1 MKQLLTILKKDLRSY
16 FDQPTG
22 YILNIIFIVAIV
34 FMFFRTIDTTN
45 EASLRPMFS
54 LLPWILAIYIPAV
67 SMRLFSEEQRDGTLE
82 ILFTQP
88 VRGTTVILA
97 KFLAGLTLILDG

>member
-34 FMFFRTIDTTN
+34 FMFFRHFHN
-45 EASLRPMFS
+45 PHS
-54 LLPWILAIYIPAV
+54 
-67 SMRLFSEEQRDGTLE
+67 
-82 ILFTQP
+82 
-88 VRGTTVILA
+88 
-97 KFLAGLTLILDG
+97 LTLQQ